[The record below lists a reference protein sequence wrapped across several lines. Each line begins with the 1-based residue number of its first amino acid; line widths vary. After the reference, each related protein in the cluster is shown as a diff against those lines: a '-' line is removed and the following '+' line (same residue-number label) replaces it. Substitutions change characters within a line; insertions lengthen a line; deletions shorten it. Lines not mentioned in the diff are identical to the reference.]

1 MHISESFLQDL
12 NSSEHSNPGLTGSRE
27 LLMLIFAGP
36 CDFNQPGPGFCW
48 PRLTLAPIL
57 QWTFLRQK
65 PPWICMHPQLKT
77 SPILLLG
84 GGCFGKY
91 SWCFLYLSQIKSFL
105 FLLFVL
111 VVPFGSTS
119 TKRWTQFQVTLTL
132 LWPLGIR
139 KYNTRVK
146 GTFHVQKYKAS
157 LSPKRELGP
166 RSLF

>member
-84 GGCFGKY
+84 GG
-91 SWCFLYLSQIKSFL
+91 
-105 FLLFVL
+105 
-111 VVPFGSTS
+111 
-119 TKRWTQFQVTLTL
+119 L
-132 LWPLGIR
+132 LWEIFLMFPLLVANKIIPFPTLCLGCAFWLHTHQEVNPVSSNTDPSLAPWNQEVQYPCERYFPCTEVQGILIT
-139 KYNTRVK
+139 KEGV
-146 GTFHVQKYKAS
+146 
-157 LSPKRELGP
+157 
-166 RSLF
+166 